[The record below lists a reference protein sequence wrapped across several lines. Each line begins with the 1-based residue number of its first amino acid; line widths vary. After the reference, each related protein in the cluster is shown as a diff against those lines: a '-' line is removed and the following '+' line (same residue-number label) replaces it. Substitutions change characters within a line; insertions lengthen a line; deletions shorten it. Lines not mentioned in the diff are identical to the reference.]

1 MTFTTLTFIL
11 YLPIVFGL
19 YWSFKRQSARNL
31 VMLLA
36 SYVFYAWW
44 DYRFCVL
51 MLATNL
57 IDYGVARALAR
68 VEEPKARWRLLL
80 ISLVSNLSVLG
91 FFKYYN
97 FFVESVAAAAGS
109 VGWIIDP
116 FTLNIILP
124 AGISFYTFQAMSYTI
139 DVYRRQLDPSRN
151 VIDHLS
157 YVSFFPTLVA
167 GPIERGTALLP
178 QLASSRTFDYRNAVT
193 GLRLIGWGFF
203 KKLVIADQLA
213 IIVESSYSAPDVA
226 RGPLLAFATICFA
239 FQIYCDFS
247 AYSDIAR
254 GTAWLFGVD
263 VIRNFNYPYFSQ
275 NLAEFWRRWHI
286 SLSTWFRDYVYVPL
300 GGNRVGRVRRA
311 VNLLITFLVSGI
323 WHGAAWN
330 FVVWGA
336 LHGATIALGTL
347 RAKPAPT
354 PAIPGGEDNIPSLAT
369 ALRMLRTFAIVCLF
383 WVFFRAESVR
393 EALGILKLVVVDA
406 FRPRAYLPLL
416 DTVTDD
422 GLRMAA
428 MVMVGVFVAVEW
440 LIRDREHP
448 FVVDR
453 MPIVLRYATYTACL
467 WMTLALTARRT
478 GQFIYFQ
485 F

>member
-19 YWSFKRQSARNL
+19 YWSFQRQSLRNL
-31 VMLLA
+31 VMLIA

-44 DYRFCVL
+44 DYRFCAL

-57 IDYGVARALAR
+57 VDYVVARSLMR
-68 VEEPKARWRLLL
+68 VDDPRGRRWLLTL
-80 ISLVSNLSVLG
+80 SVVANLSVLG

-97 FFVESVAAAAGS
+97 FFMESLAAAAGS
-109 VGWIIDP
+109 VGWRMDP

-124 AGISFYTFQAMSYTI
+124 AGVSFYTFQAMSYTI
-139 DVYRRQLDPSRN
+139 DVYRRQLVPSRN
-151 VIDHLS
+151 LIAHLS

-178 QLASSRTFDYRNAVT
+178 QLQSSRVFDYADAVR

-213 IIVESSYSAPDVA
+213 IFVEAAYGAPA
-226 RGPLLAFATICFA
+226 AATGPVLAFATVCFA

-263 VIRNFNYPYFSQ
+263 VIRNFNYPYFAQS
-275 NLAEFWRRWHI
+275 LAEFWHRWHI
-286 SLSTWFRDYVYVPL
+286 SLSTWFRDYVYIPL
-300 GGNRVGRVRRA
+300 GGNRVSRGRQVA
-311 VNLLITFLVSGI
+311 NLMITFLISGI
-323 WHGAAWN
+323 WHGAAWT
-330 FVVWGA
+330 FVIWGA
-336 LHGATIALGTL
+336 LHGAAVALGSL
-347 RAKPAPT
+347 WPHRPGPAV
-354 PAIPGGEDNIPSLAT
+354 AGGERTVPSLAT
-369 ALRMLRTFAIVCLF
+369 LARIVRTFTLVCIF
-383 WVFFRAESVR
+383 WVFFRAQSVAD
-393 EALGILKLVVVDA
+393 ALLILQRIVVDVVS
-406 FRPRAYLPLL
+406 PLAYLPLI
-416 DTVTDD
+416 DVVTDD
-422 GLRMAA
+422 GLQLIALA
-428 MVMVGVFVAVEW
+428 TVVLFVFTEWMV
-440 LIRDREHP
+440 RDREHP
-448 FVVDR
+448 FVIDR
-453 MPIVLRYATYTACL
+453 LPRPVRFAAYTASL
-467 WMTLALTARRT
+467 WLTLALTARRT